1 LTTTDY
7 RVEPRIAYS
16 PEKTPPKTPE
26 TPHFGHNPFP
36 KAYEEGLVN
45 QVSSLYA
52 SLMLHLNKLVH
63 FVPGKLL
70 DKSNFLG
77 SSQVVFGVVHH

>member
-1 LTTTDY
+1 VT
-7 RVEPRIAYS
+7 S
-16 PEKTPPKTPE
+16 E
-26 TPHFGHNPFP
+26 TPNFGHNPFP

-52 SLMLHLNKLVH
+52 SLMSHLNKLVR

-70 DKSNFLG
+70 GWSNILEDDSEVVALG
-77 SSQVVFGVVHH
+77 AQL

>member
-1 LTTTDY
+1 VT
-7 RVEPRIAYS
+7 S
-16 PEKTPPKTPE
+16 E
-26 TPHFGHNPFP
+26 TPHFKHNPFP

-52 SLMLHLNKLVH
+52 SLMLHLNKLVL

-70 DKSNFLG
+70 GWSNIIEEYPEVLALG
-77 SSQVVFGVVHH
+77 AQL